1 MWSLPACMFNQV
13 KSRKIAASLAFA
25 GTLLPVAGLHKF
37 YLGQPWW
44 GLIYI
49 LLSWT
54 PIPRVASAI
63 EGFWYLSQDS
73 DEFDQN
79 FNLEPGIDNFV
90 PLPNRSTVVSQNP
103 VSAIADALRE
113 LDDLREDGLI
123 SEYEFEQKRR
133 KLLDRIR

>member
-1 MWSLPACMFNQV
+1 MLSKLKN
-13 KSRKIAASLAFA
+13 RKVAAILAFA
-25 GTLLPVAGLHKF
+25 GTLMPIAGLHKF

-44 GLIYI
+44 GLLYV

-73 DEFDQN
+73 DEFDRN
-79 FNLEPGIDNFV
+79 FNVELGIASFS
-90 PLPNRSTVVSQNP
+90 PMIPNPPAAVETTN

-113 LDDLREDGLI
+113 LDDLRQDGLI

-133 KLLDRIR
+133 QLLDRIV